1 VTERQR
7 KRSRLERESA
17 WHAVASSSCYCSPNV
32 RSRTSDCTI
41 SHDLAASDHNHW
53 CCSERHL
60 DASARLRRDLDSLCF
75 DLILSALIFLRAP
88 QLAANRLVRCSCC
101 RPGTAS
107 RRRCSPCA
115 ARTGPGASHKP
126 NRCRRT
132 TGKGRVS
139 RSCLPP
145 DQQSILQHRR
155 DVQLLDRRL
164 ERGGLIG
171 RLDDAQESSARAEP
185 ADFPGVQLLTS
196 SAPRRSGL
204 TRYHAR
210 KIFSCLVVSESI
222 LLLLRQAP
230 KCSGWT
236 PAQRGADNCRHVRR
250 ACEPHPGRSGAIPS
264 GAPAQ
269 ISRWSGANTRR
280 PAAKHVLGMGV
291 VSALRASRAD
301 GVRAVRHP
309 LGTGCLERQAST
321 VRTLHRLRPQGRDA
335 AASELG

>member
-1 VTERQR
+1 LIAIIANDHRASVTERQR

-115 ARTGPGASHKP
+115 ARTDPGAFRKP

-132 TGKGRVS
+132 TGKGTAS

-145 DQQSILQHRR
+145 DQQPILKRWR
-155 DVQLLDRRL
+155 DMQLLDRHL
-164 ERGGLIG
+164 ERRRFVGC
-171 RLDDAQESSARAEP
+171 LDDAEETGARAEP
-185 ADFPGVQLLTS
+185 ADFPRVSLLTAAARTGS
-196 SAPRRSGL
+196 GVTRHIREISGRSV
-204 TRYHAR
+204 A
-210 KIFSCLVVSESI
+210 SESI
-222 LLLLRQAP
+222 WL
-230 KCSGWT
+230 
-236 PAQRGADNCRHVRR
+236 
-250 ACEPHPGRSGAIPS
+250 PS
-264 GAPAQ
+264 
-269 ISRWSGANTRR
+269 
-280 PAAKHVLGMGV
+280 
-291 VSALRASRAD
+291 
-301 GVRAVRHP
+301 
-309 LGTGCLERQAST
+309 E
-321 VRTLHRLRPQGRDA
+321 
-335 AASELG
+335 